1 MTFLQH
7 SKMSN
12 KKKFLKPEQKP
23 EQKPA
28 KKPVKKPA
36 KKLAKKPAQK
46 PQKPA
51 QNMRRRGAPS
61 ASTSGETVKPAQA
74 SSHFDLNLQA
84 SVKTLGE
91 PRKRGGFVLALVIA
105 VSAFLAACY
114 IRYGTGDCA
123 KVEAELRMKMSH
135 HV

>member
-23 EQKPA
+23 AKKPA
-28 KKPVKKPA
+28 KKLA

-46 PQKPA
+46 PQRP

-61 ASTSGETVKPAQA
+61 APTRGETVKPAQA
-74 SSHFDLNLQA
+74 SSHFGLNLQA

-114 IRYGTGDCA
+114 IRYGTGECA